1 MELNDIM
8 ALLQGS
14 PAAIAVIFVVKMML
28 NAHQQSISQIT
39 DSIDRVGDVV
49 IASDAKLDQLVQASK
64 DK

>member
-28 NAHQQSISQIT
+28 VSHTQSIDKIT
-39 DSIDRVGDVV
+39 TAIDRVGDVV
-49 IASDAKLDQLVQASK
+49 IASDAKLDRLVTKAEE
-64 DK
+64 